1 MDLKLFLVSVGAVA
15 GAIGLFAPMW
25 AVVLHATGNK
35 EMAEIPLVIGIISII
50 IFVIVLICGI
60 FINI

>member
-25 AVVLHATGNK
+25 AVVLLATGNK
-35 EMAEIPLVIGIISII
+35 EMAEIPLGIGIISSI

-60 FINI
+60 MNI

>member
-1 MDLKLFLVSVGAVA
+1 MDLKLFLISVGSVA

-35 EMAEIPLVIGIISII
+35 EMAEMPLGIGIIFSI

-60 FINI
+60 FMNI